1 MSDQPDH
8 PADDSGASKR
18 VTMQDVAELAGV
30 GVATVDRV
38 VNQRAP
44 VRQDT
49 ARRVLAAAEQLGFRA
64 TRVIRNNLETREPPR
79 QLGFLLQKKSTLFYR
94 LLGQALKEACGRY
107 PHVSAQILFLDELG
121 PRAVTQGIS
130 RLTEQ
135 CDAIA
140 VVAADHPVVNLALE
154 QSPVPVITLLSE
166 LSSPAQAGHVGLDN
180 RSAGRTAAWM
190 LTRLSARPGKVGIV
204 MGSHRYL
211 CQELCEV
218 SFRSYCREN
227 AADIR
232 LVEAVVSLEDAS
244 LAEEATLE
252 LLTANPDITGIY
264 CAGGGVSGV
273 IQALRDSGRR
283 DVITVC
289 NELTDETRDALI
301 EGWIDCVISH
311 PRPRLAQAAVDL
323 MLELSNQQTPA
334 RSRIILPFELYTSEN
349 LWSEAE

>member
-1 MSDQPDH
+1 MDNKPD
-8 PADDSGASKR
+8 DTLTGKR
-18 VTMQDVAELAGV
+18 VTMQDVAALAGV

-44 VRQDT
+44 VREDT
-49 ARRVLAAAEQLGFRA
+49 ARRVLAAAESLGFRA
-64 TRVIRNNLETREPPR
+64 TRVIRSHLETRQTIF

-94 LLGQALKEACGRY
+94 QLGQALKEAASQY
-107 PHVSAQILFLDELG
+107 PQVNVHIQFLEELN
-121 PRAVTQGIS
+121 PRAVVQGIQ
-130 RLTEQ
+130 RLSEH
-135 CDAIA
+135 CHAIA
-140 VVAADHPVVNLALE
+140 VVAADHPVVNRALE
-154 QSPVPVITLLSE
+154 LAPVPVITLLSE

-190 LTRLSARPGKVGIV
+190 LTRLSGRPAKLGIV

-252 LLTANPDITGIY
+252 LLTTNPDLTGIY

-273 IQALRDSGRR
+273 IQALRDGGHRH
-283 DVITVC
+283 VITVC

-301 EGWIDCVISH
+301 DGWIDCVISH
-311 PRPRLAQAAVDL
+311 PRPRLAQAAIEL
-323 MLELSNQQTPA
+323 MLELVESGKGPT
-334 RSRIILPFELYTSEN
+334 RSRILLPFELYTAEN
-349 LWSEAE
+349 LWTEPEA